1 LYGKY
6 SKAWINAAALYNK
19 LMPPTLTSHH
29 NMQIG
34 LFFLFLIASTMLMIT
49 QGIGLTPDRYL
60 VVLFAGTL
68 IIGKV
73 HHFIRDFTPFIL
85 LLVAYD
91 FLRGFADK
99 LNPVIHYTE
108 PILITKLMF
117 FGHNPTVDLQNWL
130 YHPGHLAWYDYAGSI
145 LYLLH
150 FAVPLGFAF
159 YLWFYNRNHF
169 RVFML
174 ALMIL
179 SYLALLIYILFPS
192 SPPWLASQKG
202 YMPPVTKIFN
212 VVMANFPENIHLPT
226 IYLKIQ
232 ANLVAAIPS
241 MHSGYSFLVALF
253 GWHFFKK
260 VRWIFILYPLAMWI
274 TIIYMGEHYVIDI
287 IAGVLLTL
295 ISYKLSFIVAKK
307 YAKMVRLL

>member
-117 FGHNPTVDLQNWL
+117 F
-130 YHPGHLAWYDYAGSI
+130 
-145 LYLLH
+145 
-150 FAVPLGFAF
+150 
-159 YLWFYNRNHF
+159 
-169 RVFML
+169 
-174 ALMIL
+174 
-179 SYLALLIYILFPS
+179 
-192 SPPWLASQKG
+192 
-202 YMPPVTKIFN
+202 
-212 VVMANFPENIHLPT
+212 
-226 IYLKIQ
+226 
-232 ANLVAAIPS
+232 
-241 MHSGYSFLVALF
+241 
-253 GWHFFKK
+253 
-260 VRWIFILYPLAMWI
+260 
-274 TIIYMGEHYVIDI
+274 
-287 IAGVLLTL
+287 
-295 ISYKLSFIVAKK
+295 
-307 YAKMVRLL
+307 